1 MVNKSGILKCFFAA
15 AVLFLSNA
23 AADDIDNYLASLSE
37 ADAAAQMFLV
47 NIEGNSSYS
56 AVEEIDGSP
65 LVPGGCILFS
75 FNIAPSAEQIISY
88 TSSVASYCKKNNKP
102 VPYIAIDQEGG
113 LVNRLRDITSPLPSE
128 SRLAARVSPSS
139 AAEIYSAQARQLR
152 ALGITMNLAPV
163 AEPSVESNKDFLGTR
178 SFGSVANACVYSFV
192 AINAYEKNGVGSVLK
207 HFPGNTNTDP
217 HTGLPFIELSLKEL
231 KENFIVPFAFALES
245 SPSAVLMSHAVTKVV
260 DSKTPACLSEYWTRE
275 VLQKQLGYGGFIIS
289 DDIFMKALA
298 DNGFPPEKAVLMA
311 VRAGVDVIMLSEKK
325 FANVVSILLSYAHAD
340 KFFSESL
347 KKSQRKI
354 IEFKLL
360 KGILKRQN
368 GKIVSAQAVD
378 SEQSVRDFYSAKRE
392 GDELYRQLFLNGDL
406 NEKK

>member
-1 MVNKSGILKCFFAA
+1 MVNKSGILKCFFAV

-88 TSSVASYCKKNNKP
+88 TIGCILLQKNNKP

-192 AINAYEKNGVGSVLK
+192 AISAYEKNGVGSVLK

-231 KENFIVPFAFALES
+231 KENFIVPFAFAL
-245 SPSAVLMSHAVTKVV
+245 
-260 DSKTPACLSEYWTRE
+260 
-275 VLQKQLGYGGFIIS
+275 
-289 DDIFMKALA
+289 KAARL
-298 DNGFPPEKAVLMA
+298 
-311 VRAGVDVIMLSEKK
+311 
-325 FANVVSILLSYAHAD
+325 
-340 KFFSESL
+340 
-347 KKSQRKI
+347 
-354 IEFKLL
+354 
-360 KGILKRQN
+360 
-368 GKIVSAQAVD
+368 
-378 SEQSVRDFYSAKRE
+378 
-392 GDELYRQLFLNGDL
+392 LFLCHMR
-406 NEKK
+406 

>member
-1 MVNKSGILKCFFAA
+1 MVNKSGILKCFFAV

-37 ADAAAQMFLV
+37 ADAAAQMFLI

-88 TSSVASYCKKNNKP
+88 TSSAASYCKKNNKP

-192 AINAYEKNGVGSVLK
+192 AISAYEKNGVGSVLK

-245 SPSAVLMSHAVTKVV
+245 SPSAVLMSHAVTKVA

-275 VLQKQLGYGGFIIS
+275 VLQKQLGYGGLIIS

-340 KFFSESL
+340 KSFSESL

-354 IEFKLL
+354 IEFKLS

-378 SEQSVRDFYSAKRE
+378 SEQSVRDFYSAKKE